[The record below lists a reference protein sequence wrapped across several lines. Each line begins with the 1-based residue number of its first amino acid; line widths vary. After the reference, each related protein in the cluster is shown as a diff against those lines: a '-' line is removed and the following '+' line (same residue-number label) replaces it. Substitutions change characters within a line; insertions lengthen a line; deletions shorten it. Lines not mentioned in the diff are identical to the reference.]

1 MVQNLPATWEAQV
14 RPLGQEDPLE
24 KENGYPLQYSCLKN
38 AMDRG
43 AWWARVHRK
52 EFDMTEWLTL
62 LSEHRFLESRDFLH
76 FIHSKSS
83 VFKTVAHKRHLIH
96 MGLLRWLSGKE
107 SACRCRRHGF
117 DPWVGKIPW
126 GRKWQPTL
134 VFLPEKNP
142 MDRRAWR
149 TSVHGV
155 TKSWT

>member
-1 MVQNLPATWEAQV
+1 
-14 RPLGQEDPLE
+14 
-24 KENGYPLQYSCLKN
+24 
-38 AMDRG
+38 
-43 AWWARVHRK
+43 
-52 EFDMTEWLTL
+52 MTEWLTL

-134 VFLPEKNP
+134 VFLPEKSPGQRSLIGHSSKGHKELDMTEFSCFFFNFEFQ
-142 MDRRAWR
+142 ASFF
-149 TSVHGV
+149 TLLFQSHQEAL
-155 TKSWT
+155 